1 MLALF
6 AWAIKDAAEAAHN
19 ALDIGNWSAV
29 DKYRRQIQGFHD
41 TAGRLEAAR
50 ERGWARA
57 ARTDG
62 RAYSRTAHKFNRSV
76 RAA

>member
-6 AWAIKDAAEAAHN
+6 SWSIRDAAEACHN
-19 ALDIGNWSAV
+19 ALDIGDWAAV
-29 DKYRRQIQGFHD
+29 DKYRRQIQDYHD
-41 TAGRLEAAR
+41 AAGRLQAAR
-50 ERGWARA
+50 ERGWSRGARS
-57 ARTDG
+57 DG